1 MTGNSVATNV
11 NPADEEVLAIADKQS
26 KFAAKEADRCMYR
39 IWEAA
44 TGLDWPKDYTYVSE
58 TGVTYVLRASV
69 RRFAVD
75 PQRERL
81 ARAD

>member
-1 MTGNSVATNV
+1 MNTNSVAPKV
-11 NPADEEVLAIADKQS
+11 NPADEEVMAIADKTS
-26 KFAAKEADRCMYR
+26 KFAAKERDRAMYR

-44 TGLDWPKDYTYVSE
+44 TGFDWPKDYTYVSE

-81 ARAD
+81 ANA